1 MGRPSVSKIHSYF
14 NFNKSLNESAC
25 KNCECKIK
33 GNHGTNLTNLKRHLA
48 SHHDELYEE
57 YMSKELKKNN
67 CVKKITKKESQ
78 LNLFNFLVPK
88 VKVQLNK
95 NIILDACI
103 DLVTVNRRP
112 FKKKFT
118 INSYLIKKHVHAESL
133 FIQDEIAN
141 EVQSKLISLKLD
153 GVTRLNRAFL
163 GVNMQY
169 IVDDCIKLRTL
180 GLVELTE
187 SHTGVYLKETI
198 LKILKKFK
206 IEQKQLY
213 TITSDNG
220 ANMLKAINLV
230 EEEISA
236 TVAATTESNYELNDE
251 SIEETADVSSDSS
264 SYDSSDS
271 TEAAPVTDL
280 LYDEQIAVLLNEDI
294 ECIDKEYEET
304 EHVLNRIELANLGDC
319 SIFNGIRCVAHTLQL
334 AVIDTLKH
342 NSIDKLLN
350 KVRLLVRKLR
360 NQTYIYLIKKEKL
373 KLPIL
378 DCPTRWHS
386 TFDMIER
393 LQHLKAFIQNMAA
406 NDSKLRKFELS
417 HFEWQQVDILF
428 KTLLPAKIC
437 TKKLQYE
444 QLTLTDFYGAWI
456 ACRIETESLN
466 NEFSNKLV
474 QCLRSR
480 EQNIMNNQ
488 VLLAAIFLDPR
499 FSITL
504 TEDQCNIAI
513 THLINI
519 WFHIKELETSQV
531 DSNNANIEIENNI
544 DESLTNNYD
553 TDILEDFL
561 KQKENDK
568 QCSSISS
575 LTSSQPNSQNSIS
588 TKMETLLKTYQL
600 DEKRLNHKTNILEFW
615 KTMKKKYPEIYQLS
629 QIVFSVPATQV
640 SVERLFSGLKFIL
653 SPYRCNITPIHL
665 EDQLLVRTNRLFE
678 KNYKKINFQE

>member
-14 NFNKSLNESAC
+14 IFNKNLNESAS

-33 GNHGTNLTNLKRHLA
+33 GKHGTNLKRHLA
-48 SHHDELYEE
+48 SHHDQLYEE
-57 YMSKELKKNN
+57 YMSKELEKNN
-67 CVKKITKKESQ
+67 SSNKITKKESQ
-78 LNLFNFLVPK
+78 LKLFNFLIPK

-95 NIILDACI
+95 KMIIDACV
-103 DLVTVNRRP
+103 DLVTVNGRP
-112 FKKKFT
+112 FSMLNDTGFRKILDPVLNGFQEKKFT
-118 INSYLIKKHVHAESL
+118 INSYSIKKHVHTESL
-133 FIQDEIAN
+133 LIQDEITN

-163 GVNMQY
+163 GINMQY

-187 SHTGVYLKETI
+187 SHTGIYLKETI
-198 LKILKKFK
+198 LNVLKKFK

-230 EEEISA
+230 EEEIST
-236 TVAATTESNYELNDE
+236 TVAATTEFNNELNND
-251 SIEETADVSSDSS
+251 STEETVDVSSEFSDSS

-271 TEAAPVTDL
+271 TEAVPVTILD
-280 LYDEQIAVLLNEDI
+280 DEQIAVLLNEDI

-304 EHVLNRIELANLGDC
+304 EYVLNRIELANLGDS

-334 AVIDTLKH
+334 AVLDTLKH

-350 KVRLLVRKLR
+350 KVRSLVRKLR

-378 DCPTRWHS
+378 DCLTRWHS
-386 TFDMIER
+386 TFDMLER

-406 NDSKLRKFELS
+406 NDSKLRKVELS
-417 HFEWQQVDILF
+417 HLEWQQVDILF
-428 KTLLPAKIC
+428 TTLLPSKIC

-466 NEFSNKLV
+466 NVFSNKLV

-499 FSITL
+499 F
-504 TEDQCNIAI
+504 N
-513 THLINI
+513 
-519 WFHIKELETSQV
+519 KLEMSQV
-531 DSNNANIEIENNI
+531 VSNSANIETENSI
-544 DESLTNNYD
+544 DESLNSNYVD
-553 TDILEDFL
+553 TDRLEDFL
-561 KQKENDK
+561 KQKESDN

-575 LTSSQPNSQNSIS
+575 STPSQQNSQNTIS
-588 TKMETLLKTYQL
+588 TKMETLLKTFQL
-600 DEKRLNHKTNILEFW
+600 DEKRLNHKTNILEYW
-615 KTMKKKYPEIYQLS
+615 KTMKTKYPEIYQLS
-629 QIVFSVPATQV
+629 KIVFSVPATQV
-640 SVERLFSGLKFIL
+640 QG
-653 SPYRCNITPIHL
+653 
-665 EDQLLVRTNRLFE
+665 
-678 KNYKKINFQE
+678 

>member
-1 MGRPSVSKIHSYF
+1 MDFKRRNLPS
-14 NFNKSLNESAC
+14 
-25 KNCECKIK
+25 
-33 GNHGTNLTNLKRHLA
+33 TLTRLRN
-48 SHHDELYEE
+48 
-57 YMSKELKKNN
+57 
-67 CVKKITKKESQ
+67 
-78 LNLFNFLVPK
+78 
-88 VKVQLNK
+88 
-95 NIILDACI
+95 
-103 DLVTVNRRP
+103 
-112 FKKKFT
+112 
-118 INSYLIKKHVHAESL
+118 VHAESL
-133 FIQDEIAN
+133 LIQDEIAN

-187 SHTGVYLKETI
+187 SHTGIYLKETI
-198 LKILKKFK
+198 LNILKKFK
-206 IEQKQLY
+206 IEQNQLY

-230 EEEISA
+230 EEEISS
-236 TVAATTESNYELNDE
+236 TVAATTELNDE

-271 TEAAPVTDL
+271 AEAAPVTNL
-280 LYDEQIAVLLNEDI
+280 LDDEQIAVLLNEDI
-294 ECIDKEYEET
+294 ECVDKEYEET
-304 EHVLNRIELANLGDC
+304 EHVLNRIESANLGDC
-319 SIFNGIRCVAHTLQL
+319 SIFNGKLTILYFY
-334 AVIDTLKH
+334 KY
-342 NSIDKLLN
+342 KLLN

-360 NQTYIYLIKKEKL
+360 NQTYIYLIKEEKL

-378 DCPTRWHS
+378 DCLTRWHS
-386 TFDMIER
+386 TFDMLER

-406 NDSKLRKFELS
+406 NDPKLRKVQLN
-417 HFEWQQVDILF
+417 HLEWQQVDILF
-428 KTLLPAKIC
+428 TTLLPAKMC

-466 NEFSNKLV
+466 NAFSDKLV

-499 FSITL
+499 FNITL
-504 TEDQCNIAI
+504 TEYQCNIAI

-519 WFHIKELETSQV
+519 WFHIKELEMSQV
-531 DSNNANIEIENNI
+531 DSNNANIENENSI
-544 DESLTNNYD
+544 DESLTDNYD
-553 TDILEDFL
+553 TDRLEDFL
-561 KQKENDK
+561 KQKESDN

-575 LTSSQPNSQNSIS
+575 STSSQPNSQNSIS
-588 TKMETLLKTYQL
+588 TKMVTLLKTFQL
-600 DEKRLNHKTNILEFW
+600 DEKRLNHKTNILEYW

-653 SPYRCNITPIHL
+653 SPYRCNITPKHL

-678 KNYKKINFQE
+678 KNYKKKNSQE